1 MRPHG
6 THQQL
11 ETRRRRAIVMLQ
23 AGKPYRTVAA
33 TLSASLSSVVRW
45 HQTYQKRG
53 LRGLR
58 PKLNAGRPCR
68 LSEAQK
74 EQLKRILLK
83 GSQAA
88 GYSTDLWTL
97 KRVAEVIHKRFG
109 IRYRSTHVWHVMSAG
124 LKWSWQK
131 PERRAIQ
138 RDEEAIARWKKTTW
152 PRIKKSPSAARS
164 PGLPR

>member
-11 ETRRRRAIVMLQ
+11 ERRRRRAIVMLK

-33 TLSASLSSVVRW
+33 TLSASLSSIVRW

-74 EQLKRILLK
+74 EKLKRILLK

-97 KRVAEVIHKRFG
+97 KRVAEVIHKRFR

-124 LKWSWQK
+124 LKWRPHHGTNGSNARSSHR
-131 PERRAIQ
+131 PSRPTIQ
-138 RDEEAIARWKKTTW
+138 RWRVVRPIPVRGN
-152 PRIKKSPSAARS
+152 
-164 PGLPR
+164 PG